1 MADDDGRV
9 NEEERVA
16 AADEGGD
23 GSGGGEDKLTEEA
36 VNGKKC
42 RAQ

>member
-9 NEEERVA
+9 NEEEWVA

-23 GSGGGEDKLTEEA
+23 GGSGCEDKLKEEA
-36 VNGKKC
+36 VNGKK
-42 RAQ
+42 